1 MACPSSIQPR
11 DSYIPPSPVDVP
23 RTCPKLMRFFV
34 IANTR
39 SGARNLATEV
49 GLVPRPLQRH
59 ARKAAGMSAHEAHLA
74 VPAYPKEKGR
84 PPTKKRAQWPLR
96 ARVRIPLPLLKPF
109 VDRPRAYEDCTHHGT
124 ITSEPM
130 IARNALMP
138 RGP

>member
-1 MACPSSIQPR
+1 
-11 DSYIPPSPVDVP
+11 
-23 RTCPKLMRFFV
+23 
-34 IANTR
+34 
-39 SGARNLATEV
+39 
-49 GLVPRPLQRH
+49 
-59 ARKAAGMSAHEAHLA
+59 MSAHEAHLA